1 MWFYEHTT
9 RFANHDKRRFPR
21 IASWARV
28 DHGGR
33 YDANEL
39 LRDVEEQEVILTEFH
54 ICCCISTY
62 ACLASMD
69 MYVQVIPV
77 LYPRDG
83 EIVHPTVRDF
93 MGTDEFGYYVDDGE
107 VSH

>member
-1 MWFYEHTT
+1 M
-9 RFANHDKRRFPR
+9 
-21 IASWARV
+21 
-28 DHGGR
+28 
-33 YDANEL
+33 
-39 LRDVEEQEVILTEFH
+39 
-54 ICCCISTY
+54 
-62 ACLASMD
+62 
-69 MYVQVIPV
+69 QVIPV